1 MSLPLAQSWLMVDHE
16 RQELDNPNF
25 AKATTRGFDLLMLM
39 LFIRAWIRFTG
50 WSNDE
55 TDPID
60 N

>member
-1 MSLPLAQSWLMVDHE
+1 MVDHE

-55 TDPID
+55 TVPID